1 MSLLC
6 YVNTLFCLRLKQVSY
21 SKINNCFEASMIFRG
36 YKTQILLRND
46 SFLNVVNRS
55 VYIIY

>member
-1 MSLLC
+1 MLLSC

-21 SKINNCFEASMIFRG
+21 SKINNCFEASMKFRG
-36 YKTQILLRND
+36 YKTQILLHND
-46 SFLNVVNRS
+46 LFLNVVNRS